1 MPKNIIFCA
10 DGTWN
15 GPGATDDDLSGQVTN
30 VYKMFI
36 NLDGAD
42 DPDSALLANEQ
53 ERRLVVDGTTLQ
65 CAKYLHGVGDS
76 GNYLVKVLGGTV
88 GAGLIAR
95 IVRGYTFISRNY
107 EAGDKIYII
116 GFSRGAYTARAL
128 AGLIASK
135 GLLDARQYDLDDR
148 KAAYQRGAAVWYA
161 YRKAAL
167 DTAGDRLQRLQEA
180 LYDLPHFIFTG
191 PDADKLVDTDIEAVA
206 VWDTVGS
213 LGIPQF
219 ALREGRVDG
228 FQFADQ
234 NLSAKVHRGLHAVA
248 VDEQREDFTPTLWT
262 SDPRIKQVLF
272 PGAHS
277 DVGGGYP
284 TPKEGALSDCSMAWM
299 TGELRTLGVRFS
311 AEPKYTVHPF
321 PKAASHQPWLEP
333 PWTLLPHRPRTFPP
347 GLCLAHCLID
357 RCAAALDPA
366 YAPINLADYLS
377 NGAINPR
384 VAVIQA

>member
-15 GPGATDDDLSGQVTN
+15 GPGATEDDLSGQVTN

-36 NLDGAD
+36 NLDGVD

-128 AGLIASK
+128 AGLIAGK
-135 GLLDARQYDLDDR
+135 GLLDARQYDLDD
-148 KAAYQRGAAVWYA
+148 KKTAYQRGAAVWYA

-167 DTAGDRLQRLQEA
+167 ASAGDRLQRLQET
-180 LYDLPHFIFTG
+180 LFDLPHFIFMG
-191 PDADKLVDTDIEAVA
+191 PDADKLVDCEIEAVA

-219 ALREGRVDG
+219 ALCEGRVDG

-234 NLSAKVHRGLHAVA
+234 NLSAKVHHGLHAVA
-248 VDEQREDFTPTLWT
+248 VDEQRDDFTPTLWNT
-262 SDPRIKQVLF
+262 DPRIKQVLF

-284 TPKEGALSDCSMAWM
+284 APKDGVLSDCSMAWM
-299 TGELRTLGVRFS
+299 AGELQKLGVRFS
-311 AEPKYTVHPF
+311 AAPKYKVNPF
-321 PKAASHQPWLEP
+321 AKGASHQPWLES
-333 PWTLLPHRPRTFPP
+333 PWTLLPHKPRTFPS
-347 GLCLAHCLID
+347 GLCVAHCLID
-357 RCAAALDPA
+357 RCTATLDPA
-366 YAPINLADYLS
+366 YVPVNLASYLS
-377 NGAINPR
+377 NGAINPG
-384 VAVIQA
+384 VTVIQA